1 MANLTELRKHLF
13 AQLAEIKELIWNNIC
28 LIPAMKQ
35 LMDRLNKLND
45 GSWQN
50 IALLYTI
57 KIIAAAIILFI
68 GFWIINRIN
77 KIINGFFEKR
87 SIDNTVKSFLKTLI
101 SAGLKI
107 VLVIFLL
114 NFIGIQTTSIVA
126 LIGAAGLAIGL
137 ALQGTLTNLAG
148 GVMILLFKPFRVGD
162 IIEAQGK
169 KGKVTDIQ
177 IFNTIL
183 SVDDK
188 TIIIPNSIL
197 SNGIIENSGKNAP
210 LPTGKISTEQK
221 K

>member
-1 MANLTELRKHLF
+1 
-13 AQLAEIKELIWNNIC
+13 
-28 LIPAMKQ
+28 MKQ